1 MRPIKAELLPSLLIT
16 LAALLIAACGSDQE
30 QHGESKPK
38 PPAVA
43 SPGATAYKPEKDML
57 REMRRALTAN
67 GFINVAEKL
76 EDYVRP
82 TVIATTARAREKD
95 FQLGQSKIGGLAHLP
110 PDFVWPVF
118 KGAPLH
124 FVAQINLSEL
134 PPGPVAAE
142 LPAEGL
148 LYFFYADGLHVWGHN
163 LEDRGAA
170 VVQHYLGDLS
180 RLQPTEK
187 PAGRND
193 IRRGGSGEV
202 YRYKPSS
209 LSFTM
214 AYELPTSQE
223 LLDLDELLTGLE
235 PSQRDQAEAII
246 DEVMY
251 GPDEYEENE
260 SKNENEARPAFGPS
274 VELQQQM
281 SNRAAKLMRDSGLL
295 GENPGQLSP
304 EDSMEAYMKITELIN
319 SDPEMRRLSAEAF
332 SQTDLTPMPPLKG
345 DDPWD
350 DAKYSG
356 LHKIMGWPQLVQGS
370 VFFEAEHT
378 ISGLDFSEYEQVNQE
393 NIKAVEAGA
402 KDWRLL
408 LQVDTDGNS
417 EIMWGD
423 LGTLYFLIRKDD
435 LAAGRFENIWFS
447 WQCH

>member
-1 MRPIKAELLPSLLIT
+1 MPIKAKLLPSLLIT
-16 LAALLIAACGSDQE
+16 FAAFLLTACSSDQE
-30 QHGESKPK
+30 QQSKPSAAVS
-38 PPAVA
+38 PA
-43 SPGATAYKPEKDML
+43 ATVFKPEKDML
-57 REMRRALTAN
+57 REMRRALIAN
-67 GFINVAEKL
+67 GFVNVADKL
-76 EDYVRP
+76 ENYVRP
-82 TVIATTARAREKD
+82 TIIATTARAREKD

-142 LPAEGL
+142 LPAKGL
-148 LYFFYADGLHVWGHN
+148 LYFFYADGLPVWGHD

-180 RLQPTEK
+180 KLKPTEK
-187 PAGRND
+187 PSGRND

-209 LSFTM
+209 LSFKM

-223 LLDLDELLTGLE
+223 LLDLDELLAGVE
-235 PSQRDQAEAII
+235 PSQRGQAEAII

-251 GPDEYEENE
+251 GIDEFEENGIKTD
-260 SKNENEARPAFGPS
+260 SEARPASGPS
-274 VELQQQM
+274 IELQQQM
-281 SNRAAKLMRDSGLL
+281 SDRAAKLTRDSGLL

-319 SDPEMRRLSAEAF
+319 SDPEMQRLLAEAI
-332 SQTDLTPMPPLKG
+332 SQTDPVPVPPPRG
-345 DDPWD
+345 NDPRDDT
-350 DAKYSG
+350 KYSG
-356 LHKIMGWPQLVQGS
+356 LHKIMGWPELVQGS
-370 VFFEAEHT
+370 VFFEAQHT
-378 ISGLDFSEYEQVNQE
+378 VSGLDLGQYEQVDQA
-393 NIKAVEAGA
+393 NIRAVEAGA

-408 LQVDTDGNS
+408 LQVDSDGNS

-423 LGTLYFLIRKDD
+423 LGTLYFLIKKDD